1 MSEPKATK
9 EASELKK
16 DEIKSAEAGGL
27 DMIAKL
33 TQEAERIISE
43 ASEAASREARQE
55 LERILDEYERKTKQI
70 VLKIRE
76 ETKAKTADIAGRLS
90 DTIMLRIEQVSSSA
104 VNSVA
109 SEFNIRAGELNRK
122 VEAETAGEIEPQAE
136 EASSVQESGTT
147 EASDANQEE
156 APAAE
161 AETKVLTEAK
171 AGDNGHKNEPAGEEE
186 GIELKQPMAVDDF
199 DQWLTQ

>member
-104 VNSVA
+104 VNGVA
-109 SEFNIRAGELNRK
+109 SEFNIRAGELSHK
-122 VEAETAGEIEPQAE
+122 VEAETAGKIEPQAE
-136 EASSVQESGTT
+136 EAFSVQESSTT
-147 EASDANQEE
+147 ETSDANQEE
-156 APAAE
+156 TPAAE
-161 AETKVLTEAK
+161 AETKVLAEAK

-186 GIELKQPMAVDDF
+186 GIELKQPMAADDF